1 MTSLEE
7 HVTQGSWLRFGEDAT
22 GALVVLKPVHTLTE
36 HPLFPKWETYT
47 DDFWKADTD
56 WRGSVD
62 PALLPIIS
70 AGRWYIGATHTLFLE
85 LDPFVLEV
93 PLGGAGPQIYGGCEW
108 ARDNPS
114 FKTRYILVH
123 NR

>member
-1 MTSLEE
+1 L
-7 HVTQGSWLRFGEDAT
+7 GEDAT
-22 GALVVLKPVHTLTE
+22 GGLLVLKPDHTLTE

-62 PALLPIIS
+62 PALLPVIS
-70 AGRWYIGATHTLFLE
+70 AGRWSIGATHTLFME

-93 PLGGAGPQIYGGCEW
+93 PLRGAGPRIVTIQLVAGIQTFPLVSSVRTSKGRRPCLAAV
-108 ARDNPS
+108 AR
-114 FKTRYILVH
+114 
-123 NR
+123 